1 MTGNFSQKL
10 VSSGFKPLILLS
22 CIFMLSIVFAVSAG
36 AESVPFFNVLKIML
50 SQLPFVGFEGGSG
63 IQEIIVLKIR
73 LPRVLM
79 AALIGGGLA
88 MTGATLQALFRNPM
102 ADPGIIGIS
111 SGGALAA
118 VISIAT
124 GFSTWHYL
132 ALPASAFLGAFFTL
146 CLIYAVSA
154 RQDAASVTTLLLSGI
169 AIGIFMG
176 ALISLVMSRT
186 SSTESLR
193 EIFFW
198 LMGGLDGRGWDHLKV
213 VFWPIALGCMALFF
227 FTRDLNLLLLEGET
241 GAHALGMSVRRVR
254 ALLLLWT
261 ALIIGA
267 AVAFSGTVPFVGLI
281 VPHIIRLI
289 FGPNHRTLLPA
300 SFLAGGT
307 LLVGADLL
315 ARTLVAPEEL
325 RLGIL
330 TSLIGVPFFLY
341 LLQKDRRYGTI

>member
-1 MTGNFSQKL
+1 MTGNFSQKT
-10 VSSGFKPLILLS
+10 VSSALKPLILLS
-22 CIFMLSIVFAVSAG
+22 FILMFSILLAISVG
-36 AESVPFFNVLKIML
+36 AESVPFFDVLKVML
-50 SQLPFVGFEGGSG
+50 SQLSFVDLEGGSR
-63 IQEIIVLKIR
+63 IQEIIVLTIR

-79 AALIGGGLA
+79 AVLIGGGLA
-88 MTGATLQALFRNPM
+88 MTGAALQALFRNPM

-118 VISIAT
+118 VIAIAT
-124 GFSTWHYL
+124 GFSDWHYL
-132 ALPASAFLGAFFTL
+132 ALPASAFFGAFFTL

-154 RQDAASVTTLLLSGI
+154 RQDGTSVTTLLLSGI

-213 VFWPIALGCMALFF
+213 AVWPIALGSVALFF
-227 FTRDLNLLLLEGET
+227 FTRDLNLLVLEGEM
-241 GAHALGMSVRRVR
+241 GAHALGMDVRRVR

-261 ALIIGA
+261 ALIIGT
-267 AVAFSGTVPFVGLI
+267 AVAFSGTVSFVGLI
-281 VPHIIRLI
+281 VPHVVRLI
-289 FGPNHRTLLPA
+289 LGPNHRILLPA
-300 SFLAGGT
+300 SFLAGGI

-315 ARTLVAPEEL
+315 ARTLVSPEEL

-341 LLQKDRRYGTI
+341 LLQKNRRSSM